1 MIPSPTQQV
10 NMSQPSPTQQ
20 ANQAISQGAMEQI
33 QMRMASGEFGV
44 PPDPV
49 INRAWAELFQ
59 SEMRNRPRR
68 DIYNDVCGLWNDL
81 GWLNEN
87 NRVLLSG
94 HTQKDVTIPKNTKV
108 LVMKNNPQEGTRQPN
123 AKILYITHE
132 G

>member
-1 MIPSPTQQV
+1 
-10 NMSQPSPTQQ
+10 MSQPSPTQQ

-44 PPDPV
+44 PPDPDL

-81 GWLNEN
+81 RWHNEN
-87 NRVLLSG
+87 NRVLL
-94 HTQKDVTIPKNTKV
+94 NTKPYLPSV
-108 LVMKNNPQEGTRQPN
+108 ELALELQRLKGRGVCQIVNNFLCD
-123 AKILYITHE
+123 K
-132 G
+132 

>member
-1 MIPSPTQQV
+1 
-10 NMSQPSPTQQ
+10 MSQPSPTQQ

-44 PPDPV
+44 PPDPDL

-108 LVMKNNPQEGTRQPN
+108 LVMKNNPQEGTVNQTL
-123 AKILYITHE
+123 KYYI
-132 G
+132 